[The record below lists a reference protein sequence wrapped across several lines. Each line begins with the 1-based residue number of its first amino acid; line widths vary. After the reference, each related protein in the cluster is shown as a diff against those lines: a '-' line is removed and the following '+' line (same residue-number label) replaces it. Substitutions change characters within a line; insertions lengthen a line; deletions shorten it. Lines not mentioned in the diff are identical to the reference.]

1 MAVFRGPRAL
11 ILQDDE
17 GVWAQSAHDLEAMEG
32 TGKSSVV
39 SIDDAKVAD
48 RFRKVAASYGY
59 LEDSPAGKGSGDQA

>member
-1 MAVFRGPRAL
+1 
-11 ILQDDE
+11 
-17 GVWAQSAHDLEAMEG
+17 
-32 TGKSSVV
+32 V